1 MGTGFVYIG
10 THATDDPTKAALP
23 FVTAIGA
30 RQVDEDVSI
39 VLLAEAVSLVK
50 EAIFPSVYPVGF
62 PPMKDLVRSA
72 AEAQIGVYV

>member
-39 VLLAEAVSLVK
+39 VLLGEAVSLVK

-62 PPMKDLVRSA
+62 PPMKDLVQSA